1 MHPHIQINCLIWSWI
16 QLSILLISTSYLFAN
31 IATIVSPGIFV
42 YGLFIFFSVYSFTEL
57 MDRHRF
63 ALLWEIMKNVLGF
76 FVIYK
81 TGGWFSAS
89 PWFLSLI
96 FPLYCGYYYQHL
108 LLPGLFLLN
117 LNMRRKFRI
126 TINISTIQRSIF
138 IKSIGISVLKHDY
151 FNTFSSVTL
160 INFV

>member
-1 MHPHIQINCLIWSWI
+1 MWRKNSLSIRLKTFTVFKSMHPHIQINCLIWSWI

-89 PWFLSLI
+89 PSVSLFNI
-96 FPLYCGYYYQHL
+96 PIILWL
-108 LLPGLFLLN
+108 LLSTF
-117 LNMRRKFRI
+117 I
-126 TINISTIQRSIF
+126 TAWFVF
-138 IKSIGISVLKHDY
+138 IEFKHEEKVSY
-151 FNTFSSVTL
+151 NY
-160 INFV
+160 